1 MPTTWAWTSS
11 PCRTCHSTR
20 CSVTWP
26 AGAAVGH
33 LLSQTGLREVSERK
47 VRLPPRPTVTWLH
60 HVLPKELCAMTEA
73 KSKMSMGPAVRSN
86 GRAHT
91 LYGGLF
97 AVSRGRLWTVS
108 SNSYLLESRRRL
120 IWTHSAYF
128 WQSESIK
135 MLSQAGNGPIM
146 GSRRLPSGNFVPKAT
161 AKLYA
166 SELTAH
172 HSPSTFF
179 PNQISQRTS
188 WQYPVG
194 RRVAAEPFSRET
206 SRSPVPERKVRSV

>member
-1 MPTTWAWTSS
+1 M
-11 PCRTCHSTR
+11 R
-20 CSVTWP
+20 V
-26 AGAAVGH
+26 
-33 LLSQTGLREVSERK
+33 
-47 VRLPPRPTVTWLH
+47 
-60 HVLPKELCAMTEA
+60 
-73 KSKMSMGPAVRSN
+73 GPAVRSS
-86 GRAHT
+86 GRAHS

-97 AVSRGRLWTVS
+97 TVSRGRLWTVS

-135 MLSQAGNGPIM
+135 MLSQAGNGPIL
-146 GSRRLPSGNFVPKAT
+146 GPRRLPSGSFVPRAT
-161 AKLYA
+161 AKLYV

-172 HSPSTFF
+172 HSPSTFY

-194 RRVAAEPFSRET
+194 RRVPRGGLGLLS
-206 SRSPVPERKVRSV
+206 ERLCEATGVKIKPGPPAKRHKERRDGSSYTTLSS